1 MGKRERERRRKCKKR
16 KGKKWRRSCPY
27 GPRIEGT
34 SSLSPIPFPLL
45 PFCARIASKMRRG
58 VAKPCW
64 NEGGGRRTRL
74 PGTPV
79 IRWSSFHMILRIGH
93 PSSAPPLLPPPLL
106 PPVLAAEGRKKMQSA
121 LTVMKKNRLRVI
133 RMNDASSSSISSIV
147 STYVRV
153 VRTLSLLSSFVP
165 LPLRDRNHLNHY
177 LGENRWTGWRVIAS
191 LSYFSTNRINGVTDH
206 GGRRDSFWW

>member
-1 MGKRERERRRKCKKR
+1 MINFQSRLNYAGRSWPGSKRPESLSGEDGVKGRSLLKWKGKKRGKRERRRKCKKR

-93 PSSAPPLLPPPLL
+93 PSSAPPLLPPLFLPQRDVKKCNRLL
-106 PPVLAAEGRKKMQSA
+106 P
-121 LTVMKKNRLRVI
+121 
-133 RMNDASSSSISSIV
+133 
-147 STYVRV
+147 
-153 VRTLSLLSSFVP
+153 
-165 LPLRDRNHLNHY
+165 
-177 LGENRWTGWRVIAS
+177 
-191 LSYFSTNRINGVTDH
+191 
-206 GGRRDSFWW
+206 

>member
-1 MGKRERERRRKCKKR
+1 
-16 KGKKWRRSCPY
+16 
-27 GPRIEGT
+27 
-34 SSLSPIPFPLL
+34 
-45 PFCARIASKMRRG
+45 MRRG

>member
-1 MGKRERERRRKCKKR
+1 MKGRSLLKWKGKKRGKKRVGKRERRRKCKKR

-93 PSSAPPLLPPPLL
+93 PSSAPPLLPPS
-106 PPVLAAEGRKKMQSA
+106 VLAAEGRKKMQSA

-133 RMNDASSSSISSIV
+133 RMNDASSSFISS
-147 STYVRV
+147 SSCPRTYVLCARC
-153 VRTLSLLSSFVP
+153 LFCLLSFPFPFAIVTA
-165 LPLRDRNHLNHY
+165 LEEIDGRD
-177 LGENRWTGWRVIAS
+177 GA
-191 LSYFSTNRINGVTDH
+191 
-206 GGRRDSFWW
+206 